1 MINSNDIG
9 RIEGSTAYDSSGDK
23 VGKVDQVY
31 LDDQTNEPSWATITT
46 GLFGTSQSFVPLQDA
61 TFDGNDL
68 RFGHSKDQIKGAPRV
83 DADAHL
89 SQEEERE
96 LYRYYGLEASYDAYD
111 NVGTTTGTT
120 DTTLGTTGTAGT
132 TGTTGTTT
140 GTAGYADTGT
150 TARTGDDASL
160 TLSEE
165 QVNVGT
171 ESREAGRARLRKYVT
186 TETQTVNVPV
196 SKEKLV
202 VERNPVEG
210 RSSTGTISDDGEQVE
225 EITLREE
232 RAVVDKDV
240 VDVEEVR
247 VAKEQVTE
255 TEQVSEQVRKE
266 HAEVDVEGDIDSG
279 RGGLG
284 R

>member
-68 RFGHSKDQIKGAPRV
+68 RFAHSKDKIKGAPRV

-96 LYRYYGLEASYDAYD
+96 LYRYYGLGASYDAYD

-120 DTTLGTTGTAGT
+120 DTTL
-132 TGTTGTTT
+132 GTTGTTT

-150 TARTGDDASL
+150 TARTGDDASIR
-160 TLSEE
+160 LSEE

-255 TEQVSEQVRKE
+255 TQQVSEQVRKE

>member
-1 MINSNDIG
+1 MINSNDIA

-31 LDDQTNEPSWATITT
+31 LDDQTNEPSWATINT

-68 RFGHSKDQIKGAPRV
+68 RFGHSKDKIKGAPRV
-83 DADAHL
+83 EADAHL

-96 LYRYYGLEASYDAYD
+96 LYRYYGLEASYDAYGT
-111 NVGTTTGTT
+111 VGTTGTT
-120 DTTLGTTGTAGT
+120 DTTLGTTGT
-132 TGTTGTTT
+132 TT
-140 GTAGYADTGT
+140 GTAGYAETGT
-150 TARTGDDASL
+150 TARTGDDASV

-210 RSSTGTISDDGEQVE
+210 RSTSGTISDNGEQVE

-255 TEQVSEQVRKE
+255 TQQVSEQVRKE
-266 HAEVDVEGDIDSG
+266 HAEVDVDGDIDSG

>member
-9 RIEGSTAYDSSGDK
+9 RIEGSTAYDNSGDK

-31 LDDQTNEPSWATITT
+31 LDDQTNEPSWATVNT
-46 GLFGTSQSFVPLQDA
+46 GLFGTSTSFVPLQDA
-61 TFDGNDL
+61 TFEGNDL
-68 RFGHSKDQIKGAPRV
+68 RFGHSKEQIKGAPRV
-83 DADAHL
+83 DADTHL

-111 NVGTTTGTT
+111 TRGT
-120 DTTLGTTGTAGT
+120 T
-132 TGTTGTTT
+132 TGTTGTT
-140 GTAGYADTGT
+140 GVGYADTGVTSGT
-150 TARTGDDASL
+150 TTGTTGTTGITGDDAAL

-165 QVNVGT
+165 QVRVGT

-186 TETQTVNVPV
+186 TETETVNVPV

-210 RSSTGTISDDGEQVE
+210 RVSGGSIGDGEQVE

-255 TEQVSEQVRKE
+255 TQQVSEQVRKE
-266 HAEVDVEGDIDSG
+266 HAEVDVDGALGTDDKTGRSG
-279 RGGLG
+279 L
-284 R
+284 

>member
-68 RFGHSKDQIKGAPRV
+68 RFGHSKDTIKGAPRV
-83 DADAHL
+83 EADTHL

-96 LYRYYGLEASYDAYD
+96 LYRYYGLEASYDGYD

-120 DTTLGTTGTAGT
+120 GLTDTTTGTAGT
-132 TGTTGTTT
+132 AT
-140 GTAGYADTGT
+140 GTAGYADAGT

-255 TEQVSEQVRKE
+255 TQQVSEQVRKE